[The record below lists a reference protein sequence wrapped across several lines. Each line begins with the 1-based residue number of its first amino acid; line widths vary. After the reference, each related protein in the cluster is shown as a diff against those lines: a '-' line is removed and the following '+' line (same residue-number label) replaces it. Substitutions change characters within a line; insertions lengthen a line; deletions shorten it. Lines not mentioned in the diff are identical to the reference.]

1 MDARGLPPR
10 AIHLS
15 DAGPSSC
22 VLLQLSSGR
31 RRLLLNA
38 CEGLQRLSCERG
50 LRLHRDLDGVVLCSL
65 SPSAVEAMAGQLE
78 ALMTCKGAEQCADAG
93 TPLALANV
101 A

>member
-1 MDARGLPPR
+1 MDARGLPR

-22 VLLQLSSGR
+22 VLLQLSSG

-65 SPSAVEAMAGQLE
+65 SPSAVAGLP
-78 ALMTCKGAEQCADAG
+78 ASC
-93 TPLALANV
+93 
-101 A
+101 